1 MLDNN
6 FNSISKQLLERVCSE
21 AWPESQTLD
30 FKALAYGKSD
40 DDKLELAKDV
50 CAFANADGGDLVLGI
65 SEKSGSASAILGL
78 TGETADQLQRRIQ
91 QTLETRVEPRINGI
105 RISAV
110 DVDGGFVLVV
120 RVPASYDGPHCVRD
134 ANARR
139 RFVIRNGTNASDMTF
154 DQVRSAFD
162 RTATLTER
170 VRQFIDSRL
179 LVLNTGKTW
188 RPMLK
193 GPVCVAYVVP
203 LSSMSG
209 RSSVDVSKLHDDYIG
224 FLGDDW
230 GGGSRTLNLD
240 GLIVHPGGDHED
252 GVYAFNQVFRNGALE
267 FVRFGGLIDGRT
279 IIPSTD
285 VTKFYRNALKMAL
298 KQAPVLGQSGPA
310 IVKCCLLNA
319 EGFELGVGGS
329 YFSRRT
335 TLLDRRDIA
344 LPDVWIE
351 SLESVIDVD
360 AIARPMM
367 DVLWQAFDM
376 KRCLEYRENGVWAP
390 RS

>member
-6 FNSISKQLLERVCSE
+6 FKAISKQLLERVCSE
-21 AWPESQTLD
+21 GWPESQTLD

-50 CAFANADGGDLVLGI
+50 CAFANADGGDLVIGI
-65 SEKSGSASAILGL
+65 SEKSGSANTILGL

-91 QTLETRVEPRINGI
+91 QTLDAKIEPRINGI
-105 RISAV
+105 RVTTV
-110 DVDGGFVLVV
+110 DVDGGFVLAM

-134 ANARR
+134 TDSWR
-139 RFVIRNGTNASDMTF
+139 RFVIRNGTNTSDMTF

-170 VRQFIDSRL
+170 VRQLIDSRL
-179 LVLNTGKTW
+179 LIINAGKTW
-188 RPMLK
+188 RPMMK
-193 GPVCVAYVVP
+193 GPACVVHVVP
-203 LSSMSG
+203 LSSMVG
-209 RSSVDVSKLHDDYIG
+209 RTSVDVSKLHDDFIN

-240 GLIVHPGGDHED
+240 GLIVHPGGDNDD
-252 GVYAFNQVFRNGALE
+252 GVYAYNQVFRNGALE
-267 FVRFGGLIDGRT
+267 FVRFGGLSDGRK
-279 IIPSTD
+279 IVPSTD
-285 VTKFYRNALKMAL
+285 ATKFYRDSLKMAF
-298 KQAPVLGQSGPA
+298 KQAPALGQSGPA
-310 IVKCCLLNA
+310 IVKCALLNA
-319 EGFELGVGGS
+319 EGFELGVGGG
-329 YFSRRT
+329 YHSRRT

-344 LPDVWIE
+344 LPDAWVE

-367 DVLWQAFDM
+367 DVLWQSFDVQ
-376 KRCLEYRENGVWAP
+376 RCLEYREDGVWAP
-390 RS
+390 RG